1 VFRNYI
7 NSAVRNLTRQKLYTA
22 INILGLAIGLAGCLL
37 IIGYINNEL
46 SFENC
51 HRNKDRIYRIDGLWA
66 LGGSQVSMASIMPAV
81 GPAAKEAFP
90 EIERV
95 VRIRRLGGRLWT
107 LPLEFK
113 QDGMVEE
120 REGLAAEPDFLKIF
134 TLPLKEGNPQTAL
147 EAPYSVIISQE
158 LGELHFGNRSPIGKT
173 IRVKEEYD
181 LQITGVF
188 EKIPANTQL
197 KTDFVISYS
206 TLEKIGMDTQSWTD
220 LFQDYTY
227 VLLREGANPAEI
239 EKKLPALLQQHM
251 GEDEAKNYLLQ
262 LQPLKHIYLH
272 SNLSYELPP
281 NGDPIYLYVFGC
293 VAFLILLVACI
304 NFVNLSTARV
314 SHRVREVGIRKVLGA
329 FRFQLVRQFLSESI
343 LLTLIS
349 MVFGVAL
356 FEMAKPRLEAF
367 IEQQLEISIFGDP
380 LLLLSMFA
388 MIVIVGL
395 LSGSYPALVLSRFQP
410 SSILRGEVF
419 GTRSKSFLRRFLVAF
434 QFIIAIA
441 LLCVTLAVYQQ
452 IDYALTTELGFDNKN
467 ILLID
472 AGQEVSPEKQEL
484 VKAEILGS
492 GLASSVTVTDCAP
505 GEPRHH
511 LFGLRPQDKLDQDPT
526 LLHGM
531 RVDPDYLSTFGI
543 QLVKGRNFSQEFA
556 ADAGN
561 SILINQVAVRE
572 FEMDEPIG
580 FKLYLSD
587 QECQVVGVVRDFY
600 FHSFHEEI
608 LPMALFAATKDRR
621 LIAAKLPPDFTS
633 QSITDVEKIWNR
645 IAPEVPFEYSFL
657 EDVTSKNYEDDRKL
671 GMLFTAFSLL
681 TVFVACLG
689 LFGLAAFSAER
700 RTKEIGIRKA
710 LGASVT
716 SIVRLLCKEIVIL
729 VLIANAIAW
738 PVAYLTI
745 GRWLETFA
753 YRTHITCTLF
763 LLSGSLVLIIALATV
778 SYQSI
783 RAALANPVD
792 SLRYE

>member
-7 NSAVRNLTRQKLYTA
+7 NSAIRNLTRQKLYTA

-51 HRNKDRIYRIDGLWA
+51 HQNRDRIYRIDGLWA

-81 GPAAKEAFP
+81 GPAVKEAFP

-95 VRIRRLGGRLWT
+95 VRIRRLWT
-107 LPLEFK
+107 VPIEFID
-113 QDGMVEE
+113 DGISEE
-120 REGLAAEPDFLKIF
+120 REGLAAEDDLLKIF
-134 TLPLKEGNPQTAL
+134 TLPLKEGNPQTSL
-147 EAPYSVIISQE
+147 EAPFSVIISEE
-158 LGELHFGNRSPIGKT
+158 LAKLHFGDQSALGRT
-173 IRVKEEYD
+173 IRARDEFD
-181 LQITGVF
+181 LQVTGVF
-188 EKIPANTQL
+188 QRIPANTQL

-206 TLEKIGMDTQSWTD
+206 TLDKIGMDTQSWTD

-227 VLLREGANPAEI
+227 LLLREGANPAEI
-239 EKKLPALLQQHM
+239 EKKIPALLQQHI

-281 NGDPIYLYVFGC
+281 NGDPVYLYVFGC

-304 NFVNLSTARV
+304 NFVNLSTARI

-356 FEMAKPRLEAF
+356 FEMAKPQLEAF
-367 IEQQLEISIFGDP
+367 TEKQLEISIFGDP
-380 LLLLSMFA
+380 LLLLSMLA

-395 LSGSYPALVLSRFQP
+395 LSGSYPAFVLSRFQP

-434 QFIIAIA
+434 QFVIAIV
-441 LLCVTLAVYQQ
+441 LLCVTLAVFKQ
-452 IDYALTTELGFDNKN
+452 IDYALTAELGFDNKD

-472 AGQEVSPEKQEL
+472 AGGEVSPEKQDL

-511 LFGLRPQDKLDQDPT
+511 LFGLRPQDKLDQDPI

-543 QLVKGRNFSQEFA
+543 QLVKGRNFSREFG

-572 FEMDEPIG
+572 FEIDEPIG
-580 FKLYLSD
+580 FKFYLSD
-587 QECQVVGVVRDFY
+587 KEYQVIGVVRDFY
-600 FHSFHEEI
+600 FHSFHEQI

-621 LIAAKLPPDFTS
+621 LVAAKLPPDFTS
-633 QSITDVEKIWNR
+633 QSITEVEKIWNR
-645 IAPEVPFEYSFL
+645 IVPEVPFEYSFL
-657 EDVTSKNYEDDRKL
+657 EDVMSKNYEDDRKL
-671 GMLFTAFSLL
+671 GTLFTTFSLL

-716 SIVRLLCKEIVIL
+716 GIVRLLCKEIVIL
-729 VLIANAIAW
+729 VVIANAVAW

-753 YRTHITCTLF
+753 YRTQITCTLF
-763 LLSGSLVLIIALATV
+763 LLSGFLVLIIALATV

-783 RAALANPVD
+783 RAALANPVEA
-792 SLRYE
+792 LRYE

>member
-1 VFRNYI
+1 MFRNYI
-7 NSAVRNLTRQKLYTA
+7 NSAIRNLTRQKLYTA

-51 HRNKDRIYRIDGLWA
+51 HQNRDRIYRIDGLWA

-81 GPAAKEAFP
+81 GPAVKEAFP

-95 VRIRRLGGRLWT
+95 VRIRRLWT
-107 LPLEFK
+107 VPIEFID
-113 QDGMVEE
+113 DGISEE
-120 REGLAAEPDFLKIF
+120 REGLAAEDDLLKIF
-134 TLPLKEGNPQTAL
+134 TLPLKEGNPQTSL
-147 EAPYSVIISQE
+147 EAPFSVIISEE
-158 LGELHFGNRSPIGKT
+158 LAKLHFGDQSALGRT
-173 IRVKEEYD
+173 IRARDEFD
-181 LQITGVF
+181 LQVTGVF
-188 EKIPANTQL
+188 QRIPANTQL

-206 TLEKIGMDTQSWTD
+206 TLDKIGMDTQSWTD

-227 VLLREGANPAEI
+227 LLLREGANPAEI
-239 EKKLPALLQQHM
+239 EKKIPALLQQHI

-281 NGDPIYLYVFGC
+281 NGDPVYLYVFGC

-304 NFVNLSTARV
+304 NFVNLSTARI

-356 FEMAKPRLEAF
+356 FEMAKPQLEAF
-367 IEQQLEISIFGDP
+367 TEKQLEISIFGDP
-380 LLLLSMFA
+380 LLLLSMLA

-395 LSGSYPALVLSRFQP
+395 LSGSYPAFVLSRFQP

-434 QFIIAIA
+434 QFVIAIV
-441 LLCVTLAVYQQ
+441 LLCVTLAVFKQ
-452 IDYALTTELGFDNKN
+452 IDYALTAELGFDNKD

-472 AGQEVSPEKQEL
+472 AGGEVSPEKQDL

-511 LFGLRPQDKLDQDPT
+511 LFGLRPQDKLDQDPI

-543 QLVKGRNFSQEFA
+543 QLVKGRNFSREFG

-572 FEMDEPIG
+572 FEIDEPIG
-580 FKLYLSD
+580 FKFYLSD
-587 QECQVVGVVRDFY
+587 KEYQVIGVVRDFY
-600 FHSFHEEI
+600 FHSFHEQI

-621 LIAAKLPPDFTS
+621 LVAAKLPPDFTS
-633 QSITDVEKIWNR
+633 QSITEVEKIWNR
-645 IAPEVPFEYSFL
+645 IVPEVPFEYSFL
-657 EDVTSKNYEDDRKL
+657 EDVMSKNYEDDRKL
-671 GMLFTAFSLL
+671 GTLFTTFSLL

-716 SIVRLLCKEIVIL
+716 GIVRLLCKEIVIL
-729 VLIANAIAW
+729 VVIANAVAW

-753 YRTHITCTLF
+753 YRTQITCTLF
-763 LLSGSLVLIIALATV
+763 LLSGFLVLIIALATV

-783 RAALANPVD
+783 RAALANPVEA
-792 SLRYE
+792 LRYE

>member
-7 NSAVRNLTRQKLYTA
+7 NSAIRNLTRQKLYTA

-51 HRNKDRIYRIDGLWA
+51 HLNRDRIYRIDGLYS

-81 GPAAKEAFP
+81 GPAVREAFP

-95 VRIRRLGGRLWT
+95 VRIRRLWT
-107 LPLEFK
+107 VPIEFID
-113 QDGMVEE
+113 DGISEE
-120 REGLAAEPDFLKIF
+120 REGLAAEGDLLKIF
-134 TLPLKEGNPQTAL
+134 TLPLKEGNPQTSL
-147 EAPYSVIISQE
+147 EAPFSVIISEE
-158 LGELHFGNRSPIGKT
+158 LAKLHFGNQSALGRT
-173 IRVKEEYD
+173 IRARDEFD
-181 LQITGVF
+181 LQVTGVF
-188 EKIPANTQL
+188 QRIPANTQL

-206 TLEKIGMDTQSWTD
+206 TLDKIGMDTRSWTD

-239 EKKLPALLQQHM
+239 EKKIPALLQQHI
-251 GEDEAKNYLLQ
+251 GEDQAKNYLLQ
-262 LQPLKHIYLH
+262 LQPLKQIYLH
-272 SNLSYELPP
+272 SDLSYELPP
-281 NGDPIYLYVFGC
+281 NGDPAYLYVFGC

-304 NFVNLSTARV
+304 NFINLSTARI

-356 FEMAKPRLEAF
+356 FEMAKPQLEAF
-367 IEQQLEISIFGDP
+367 TEKQLEISVFGDP
-380 LLLLSMFA
+380 LLWSSMFA
-388 MIVIVGL
+388 MIVVVGL

-434 QFIIAIA
+434 QFVIAIA

-467 ILLID
+467 ILLIN
-472 AGQEVSPEKQEL
+472 AGEEVSPEKQEL
-484 VKAEILGS
+484 VKSEILRS
-492 GLASSVTVTDCAP
+492 SLASSVTVTDCAP
-505 GEPRHH
+505 GEPRHI
-511 LFGLRPQDKLDQDPT
+511 LFGLRPQDKLDQEPT
-526 LLHGM
+526 LFHGM
-531 RVDPDYLSTFGI
+531 RVDSDYLSTFGI
-543 QLVKGRNFSQEFA
+543 QLVKGRNFSREFA

-572 FEMDEPIG
+572 FEIDEPIG
-580 FKLYLSD
+580 FKFYLGD
-587 QECQVVGVVRDFY
+587 KEYRVVGVVKDFY

-608 LPMALFAATKDRR
+608 LPMALFAATKGRR
-621 LIAAKLPPDFTS
+621 LIAAKLLPDFTS
-633 QSITDVEKIWNR
+633 QSIGEVEKIWNR
-645 IAPEVPFEYSFL
+645 IVPEVPFEYSFL
-657 EDVTSKNYEDDRKL
+657 EDVMSKNYEDDRKL
-671 GMLFTAFSLL
+671 GTLFTVFSFL

-716 SIVRLLCKEIVIL
+716 GIVRLLCKEIVIL
-729 VLIANAIAW
+729 VVIANAIAW
-738 PVAYLTI
+738 PIAYLAI

-753 YRTHITCTLF
+753 YRTQITCTLF
-763 LLSGSLVLIIALATV
+763 LLSGFLVLIIALATV